1 MNFKLV
7 ATEAKLVLRDL
18 VTVPVAIG
26 IPVGLLLVFGLLPG
40 SREVSAEFGNERA
53 VDTVL
58 PSMALTIAV
67 AVLGFSVLPT
77 YLATY
82 REKGVLRRLAT
93 TPMTPGAL
101 LTAQVLVNLAIAVT
115 VLVIV
120 LALGIPALDMTL
132 PANLAGFAVS
142 YLLGVTA
149 MFALGLLVAA
159 VASSARAATGWGLV
173 IFFPSMFFSGMY
185 LPKEQMPGV
194 LRRIGDFTPAGAF
207 RQTVQDSWAG
217 NTPDPLLLVFL
228 ALVVVAAGWASAR
241 FFRWE

>member
-1 MNFKLV
+1 VNSKLIT
-7 ATEAKLVLRDL
+7 TEAKLVLRDL
-18 VTVPVAIG
+18 VTVPVAVG
-26 IPVGLLLVFGLLPG
+26 IPIALLLVFGLLPG

-67 AVLGFSVLPT
+67 TVLGFSVLPT

-93 TPMTPGAL
+93 TPTTPGAL
-101 LTAQVLVNLAIAVT
+101 LTAQVLVNLAVAVT
-115 VLVIV
+115 ALLIV
-120 LALGIPALDMTL
+120 LAVGIPVLDMT
-132 PANLAGFAVS
+132 PPGNLLGFLLS
-142 YLLGVTA
+142 YVLGVTA
-149 MFALGLLVAA
+149 IFALGVFVAA

-173 IFFPSMFFSGMY
+173 IFFPSMFFAGMY

-194 LRRIGDFTPAGAF
+194 LRRISDFTPAGAF

-217 NTPDPLLLVFL
+217 NAPDPLLLAFL
-228 ALVVVAAGWASAR
+228 VLVVVAAGWAAAR